1 MATSTMTTEVK
12 HFTGWSVAISVL
24 MIVAGI
30 LAIGLPLAAGLA
42 VNLVVAWLLV
52 FAGVG
57 HLWFAWELRRI
68 GGMVWQLL
76 LGVLYIG
83 VGIYLLAHPVAG
95 LLTLTLALAIY
106 LFVEGVLELILA
118 FQLPARQARGWLVL
132 DGIVT
137 LILGFLIWR
146 TWPVSTEWAIGT
158 LVGIS
163 MIFSGSTRLMLSL
176 AARKLVNKLRLTFPR
191 AMRSLKLQRLS
202 SPAAILG
209 DQSFGIC
216 AGRGAGVGYR
226 SAGKWNK
233 KAAKCEWERV

>member
-1 MATSTMTTEVK
+1 MNSTTTANEAK
-12 HFTGWSVAISVL
+12 RFTGWSMAAGVFMML
-24 MIVAGI
+24 AGI
-30 LAIGLPLAAGLA
+30 LAIGLPLAAGVA
-42 VNLVVAWLLV
+42 VNIVVAWLLV

-57 HLWFAWELRRI
+57 HLWFAWELRGI
-68 GGMVWQLL
+68 GGTIWQVL

-106 LFVEGVLELILA
+106 LFVEGVLELVLA
-118 FQLPARQARGWLVL
+118 FQLPARQARGWLAL

-176 AARKLVNKLRLTFPR
+176 AARKV
-191 AMRSLKLQRLS
+191 
-202 SPAAILG
+202 
-209 DQSFGIC
+209 
-216 AGRGAGVGYR
+216 
-226 SAGKWNK
+226 
-233 KAAKCEWERV
+233 